1 VTNSY
6 PELKGISSNIK
17 SDASVLDGEVVIL
30 ENGLPSFESLQNRFG
45 VNDPIQAKRQASKMP
60 VTYIAFD
67 LLHLDGQDLIDQP
80 LLIRRRKLARL
91 IKDGPHILLSQYIS
105 EKGKSYFR
113 NAVHLGFEGIMAKKT
128 DSTYQIGARSRDWL
142 KIKHVKTLDCIVAG
156 FTRGEGDR
164 SAAFGAL
171 VLAAYDRKKNL
182 VHLGNVGT
190 GFTDTDLNRMTK
202 ILRSLVMKT
211 KTIHGDV
218 KAPSPI
224 TWVKPKLVAEVGYM
238 AMTKDTKLRFPRFV
252 RLRLDGNVEDCV
264 L

>member
-45 VNDPIQAKRQASKMP
+45 VNDPIQAKRLASKMP

-128 DSTYQIGARSRDWL
+128 DSPYQIGARSRDWL

-156 FTRGEGDR
+156 FTRGEGGR
-164 SAAFGAL
+164 SATFGAL
-171 VLAAYDRKKNL
+171 VLAAYDKKKNL

-211 KTIHGDV
+211 KAIQGDV